1 MTDTINLD
9 LICAR
14 NGYKLT
20 ILVVA
25 EIQKSN
31 TKEKK
36 EKTAKIAENFI
47 TRILGVLQEHG
58 IYAAFLLLAA
68 RKEIGGKELG
78 ITLIQTLKET
88 NIYDLGQY
96 ESVLETLKQE
106 NGLLTSV
113 STMLLAKQ
121 VLEQTLIY
129 ARYHAKAEGATNE

>member
-58 IYAAFLLLAA
+58 IYAAFLLLASHQ
-68 RKEIGGKELG
+68 ETGGKELG
-78 ITLIQTLKET
+78 TTLITTLKEAG
-88 NIYDLGQY
+88 IHDLDRY
-96 ESVLETLKQE
+96 ETVLETLRQE
-106 NGLLTSV
+106 PGLLTSLP
-113 STMLLAKQ
+113 TMLLAKQ